1 MKVQIGI
8 SNRHVHL
15 TDEHLKKLFGKNYKL
30 ENVKDLNQPGQFVSN
45 SKVMIKTLKGEIN
58 DVRVVGPTRDYTQVE
73 ISRTD
78 AIKLGL
84 NPPVRKSGDLIGS
97 SPITLIGPRGIVDL
111 EYGCIIAD
119 RHIHITPKQKEVYGL
134 SNYDKV
140 TVVLQGEKGGTI
152 GNVSLKV
159 SEESYFE
166 LHLDTDDANAHLVR
180 NGDLAIIIEGED
192 L

>member
-97 SPITLIGPRGIVDL
+97 SPITLIGPCGIVDL